1 MSLLLSRTSDTT
13 GLAKASC
20 RRHTISGGEGHS
32 PLPTLTL
39 TAART
44 VMCGGLASLKKSDRS
59 LMTPIL
65 TLGHNGNRS
74 LVNTTDYKLH
84 ESPSYKAL
92 YRRFA
97 VLSPGITQRL
107 QQALHHAFLGSYSKA
122 RLTRKNATNPGLTS
136 WSGRQDS
143 NLRSPAPK
151 AGALATTLRPVPLRS
166 PQREHQ

>member
-1 MSLLLSRTSDTT
+1 APVCGVSLLLPKTSDTT
-13 GLAKASC
+13 VLAKASC

-44 VMCGGLASLKKSDRS
+44 VMGRGLASLQKYDRS

-65 TLGHNGNRS
+65 ALGHNGNRS

-97 VLSPGITQRL
+97 VLRPGITQRL
-107 QQALHHAFLGSYSKA
+107 QQALHRAFLGSDAWK
-122 RLTRKNATNPGLTS
+122 LFK
-136 WSGRQDS
+136 
-143 NLRSPAPK
+143 SPPD
-151 AGALATTLRPVPLRS
+151 
-166 PQREHQ
+166 